1 VGARQSGRITRI
13 DPSQR
18 RTRETRLRR
27 AAARQ
32 HLRLERSRMRDT
44 RGLAF
49 GTYRLVDADTG
60 RIVASDLRTGYG
72 LSLDEIEDIL
82 DRRRR

>member
-1 VGARQSGRITRI
+1 MDAWQ
-13 DPSQR
+13 D

-32 HLRLERSRMRDT
+32 LLRLERSRMRDR

-49 GTYRLVDADTG
+49 GTYRLVDADSG
-60 RIVASDLRTGYG
+60 QVVASDLRTGYG
-72 LSLDEIEDIL
+72 LSLDEVEEIL
-82 DRRRR
+82 DRGNR

>member
-1 VGARQSGRITRI
+1 MDT
-13 DPSQR
+13 SQD

-32 HLRLERSRMRDT
+32 RLRVERSRRRDT

-60 RIVASDLRTGYG
+60 RVVACDLRTDYG
-72 LSLDEIEDIL
+72 LSLDEVEEIL
-82 DRRRR
+82 DRGNR